1 MYILREQDV
10 QGDRIGPPYQR
21 TIRHLVAPWIMGSQN
36 LWVGT
41 SSVDPGFTSN
51 AHAHETQEEVFYC
64 VSGRGRIRVDEE
76 EAPLEP
82 GKTYAI
88 EMESIENYASLHGYV
103 NIKNMVSDDKPG
115 FNPYRKAAP
124 DTYEKGTAYV
134 APR

>member
-51 AHAHETQEEVFYC
+51 AHAHETQEEVLYC
-64 VSGRGRIRVDEE
+64 VSGQGRIRVDDE

-82 GKTYAI
+82 GVVV
-88 EMESIENYASLHGYV
+88 YV
-103 NIKNMVSDDKPG
+103 PPKAVHQLINDGDTVLKCVS
-115 FNPYRKAAP
+115 A
-124 DTYEKGTAYV
+124 V
-134 APR
+134 APPFIPEKFRQEHLIKEK